1 MPILAHT
8 KHEQFAQSVAKGR
21 NPSLRDQCDRRLHF
35 RGDYSKSGA
44 AAPASRL
51 LTNANVSA
59 RIKEPKTSIA
69 EGVMEVEIRQ
79 RSARVEVLQ
88 NNLDRMRG
96 VIEGRALEYSG
107 HPGRATVRKQLPI
120 MPHNSGCLAA
130 RAGTILDRLADGG

>member
-8 KHEQFAQSVAKGR
+8 KHEQFTQSVAKGSVR
-21 NPSLRDQCDRRLHF
+21 PEATFRR
-35 RGDYSKSGA
+35 DYSKSGA

-59 RIKEPKTSIA
+59 RIKELKTSIA
-69 EGVMEVEIRQ
+69 EGVMEVETRQ

-96 VIEGRALEYSG
+96 VIQARALEYSG
-107 HPGRATVRKQLPI
+107 HPGRATARKQLPI
-120 MPHNSGCLAA
+120 MPHIVPDSGS
-130 RAGTILDRLADGG
+130 DPGGKIG